1 MSNQPLGRLE
11 RVDLGTVWKNE
22 ATGFTPWLAREENL
36 QILGDTLGLDLQM
49 EAREKPVGRVRADI
63 CSRSLAQ
70 VTRALDDDGADSSM
84 AT

>member
-36 QILGDTLGLDLQM
+36 QILGDTLGLAVCRTL
-49 EAREKPVGRVRADI
+49 GWI
-63 CSRSLAQ
+63 SLRIA
-70 VTRALDDDGADSSM
+70 G
-84 AT
+84 